1 MTNRF
6 DSKVIGLDVGLLIGK
21 FFMDTEELH
30 YGYWPDEKRAT
41 AQNFSQAQDRH
52 SQLIID
58 NIPDNV
64 KRILDVGSGSGSLA
78 KKLIKLGYQVD
89 CVIPSEFLAEK
100 VKVKLS
106 DSSKIYI
113 NKFEDLDISHHY
125 DLVLFSESFQYVEL
139 NDSIKKIISVLN
151 KNGHLLIC
159 DVFHKN
165 VEGISPMRG
174 GHRLDLFD
182 DEISNSTLVKEK
194 DIDITKETAPTWD
207 FLNQLLNEVAIP
219 ISDMSNNYLEYK
231 YPRLTKLIKWK
242 YQRKLNKIKK
252 VWLSGELT
260 GESFI
265 KFKSYRLFIYK
276 N

>member
-30 YGYWPDEKRAT
+30 YGYWPDEKKAT

-58 NIPDNV
+58 NIPNNV

>member
-30 YGYWPDEKRAT
+30 YGYWPDEKKAT

-58 NIPDNV
+58 NIPNNV
-64 KRILDVGSGSGSLA
+64 KKILDVGSGSGSLA

-182 DEISNSTLVKEK
+182 DEISNSTLVKDK